1 MVVAEV
7 VEVVE
12 VESSGSGDVRA
23 LVLSRRTNPPYV
35 APRDFRPSAPKSRS
49 QIISSSQP
57 EGGKRG
63 CAPRSASRL
72 EEAIRTT
79 WFFLISREMKYTGTE
94 IQGQGIPSSP
104 SFPSCR
110 QRASAASRV
119 RGDRGEGFLGSWMGG
134 GGGWILVCGI
144 YTGHA
149 GYYDIHS
156 TNSPTSI
163 STGEIRN
170 IHSTEDAKNIPRI
183 GHVHQNHNN
192 PI

>member
-134 GGGWILVCGI
+134 GRGMDSCLWYIYRACRILRYTQYQQSYQHI
-144 YTGHA
+144 YRR
-149 GYYDIHS
+149 D
-156 TNSPTSI
+156 
-163 STGEIRN
+163 
-170 IHSTEDAKNIPRI
+170 TEYT
-183 GHVHQNHNN
+183 
-192 PI
+192 